1 MLMGRKPV
9 LELAGALL
17 TGLALAGCQSSNS
30 RPNNQFSPAQPSIG
44 QNQPANKNGPTV
56 VVVPDAQCLHVYPL
70 EAWERF
76 VESEMRKKSPFDPG
90 AREFGRWFASRGRD
104 VEIDNAGRLL
114 LTPAE
119 RQHAGLTR
127 DVMLIGP
134 AMESFEVW
142 DRARFEA
149 HERQEEHRVP
159 ELMAKF
165 SAGHGS

>member
-1 MLMGRKPV
+1 MAQVFRGRVAQALDSKGRITVPRRFREV
-9 LELAGALL
+9 LNEF
-17 TGLALAGCQSSNS
+17 SS
-30 RPNNQFSPAQPSIG
+30 G
-44 QNQPANKNGPTV
+44 TTV

-76 VESEMRKKSPFDPG
+76 VESEMRKKSPFDPS

-104 VEIDNAGRLL
+104 VEIDNAGRIL

-127 DVMLIGP
+127 EVILIGP

-149 HERQEEHRVP
+149 NERQEEHRVP

>member
-1 MLMGRKPV
+1 MASVFRGRSSQALDSKGRLTVPRRFRAV
-9 LELAGALL
+9 LDEF
-17 TGLALAGCQSSNS
+17 SS
-30 RPNNQFSPAQPSIG
+30 
-44 QNQPANKNGPTV
+44 GPTV
-56 VVVPDAQCLHVYPL
+56 VVVPESQCLLIYPL
-70 EAWERF
+70 EAWERL
-76 VESEMRKKSPFDPG
+76 VEAEMRTRSPFDPS

-104 VEIDNAGRLL
+104 VDMDGAGRIL

-127 DVMLIGP
+127 DVLLVGP

-142 DRARFEA
+142 DRARFEER
-149 HERQEEHRVP
+149 ERQEEHKVP